1 VREMRVEIKARNS
14 EELLRKIEENLTR
27 DVTEVYINLRPTK
40 IILVKILERA
50 PNVKTIGCPPSL
62 YPKIS
67 KKIIKAL
74 DQMGIKLVPMN
85 HSRGRPK
92 KYDQPTLKLIEELVK
107 KGKTPKE
114 ISKELN
120 IPLRTVYYLI
130 NGR

>member
-1 VREMRVEIKARNS
+1 VRKMKVEIKARNN
-14 EELLRKIEENLTR
+14 EELLRKIEERLNK

-40 IILVKILERA
+40 IILVKILEKA

-62 YPKIS
+62 YPKVS

-85 HSRGRPK
+85 HARGRPK
-92 KYDQPTLKLIEELVK
+92 KYDPSTLKLIEELVK
-107 KGKTPKE
+107 KGKRPRE
-114 ISKELN
+114 ISEELN

-130 NGR
+130 NRR

>member
-1 VREMRVEIKARNS
+1 MRVEIKARNS
-14 EELLRKIEENLTR
+14 EELLKKIEEELNGN
-27 DVTEVYINLRPTK
+27 VTEVYINLRPTK

-62 YPKIS
+62 YPKVS
-67 KKIIKAL
+67 KKIIRAL

-85 HSRGRPK
+85 HSRGRPR
-92 KYDQPTLKLIEELVK
+92 KYDHSTIKRIEELVK

-114 ISKELN
+114 ISEELN